1 MTVSRD
7 TANAPEQLSA
17 CPRCD
22 FLRDSPTSCCDSCGY
37 EPSCPCCAVV
47 TVRADPAEP
56 LRISPWGAPLIEA
69 DDDRDL
75 GDHDRDRD
83 SEVGDLAIGSGWI
96 ARSLGSAFGFAL
108 FALVLLMGIAGVWGN
123 PDTINR
129 GIARLIAMV
138 LS

>member
-37 EPSCPCCAVV
+37 
-47 TVRADPAEP
+47 DPNA
-56 LRISPWGAPLIEA
+56 IEA

-108 FALVLLMGIAGVWGN
+108 LALVLLMGIAGVWGN